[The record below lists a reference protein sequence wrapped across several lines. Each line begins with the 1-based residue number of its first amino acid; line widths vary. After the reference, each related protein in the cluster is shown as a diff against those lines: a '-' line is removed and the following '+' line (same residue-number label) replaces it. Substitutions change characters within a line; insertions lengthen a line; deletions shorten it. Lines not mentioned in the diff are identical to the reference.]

1 MALDDYTIV
10 TTTVETEQQAEAL
23 ARKIV
28 VEKLAACVQI
38 QKIKSVYSW
47 NDKIELND
55 EHLLMI
61 KTRSDL
67 FAEISEF
74 IKENHDYQVPEIV
87 QIPITNGSN
96 EYLSWIKKVTR

>member
-1 MALDDYTIV
+1 
-10 TTTVETEQQAEAL
+10 
-23 ARKIV
+23 
-28 VEKLAACVQI
+28 
-38 QKIKSVYSW
+38 
-47 NDKIELND
+47 
-55 EHLLMI
+55 MI

-67 FAEISEF
+67 FAELSEF